1 MLNTL
6 GATRVQRLLMATE
19 LLQLGEEGEDLPLSG
34 LLRKTN
40 ETLSAAQRCLKV
52 HKELDTRDLTLWIK
66 WCQLGCLD
74 TRCLVQCELPESETI
89 TRRCALSKKIEDG
102 SWGVGSPELPGQR

>member
-40 ETLSAAQRCLKV
+40 ETLSAA
-52 HKELDTRDLTLWIK
+52 
-66 WCQLGCLD
+66 
-74 TRCLVQCELPESETI
+74 
-89 TRRCALSKKIEDG
+89 
-102 SWGVGSPELPGQR
+102 